1 MCALQV
7 FNFAGA
13 HHGIGYSYPLCFRR
27 YRDQSADRAFHA
39 LSQTAMRRRNTMA
52 PNQVKTMFNALPFRD
67 AVRLHNGLRNPGPLS
82 KDLQDKLRQALR
94 RTNVV
99 IIRDR

>member
-1 MCALQV
+1 
-7 FNFAGA
+7 
-13 HHGIGYSYPLCFRR
+13 
-27 YRDQSADRAFHA
+27 
-39 LSQTAMRRRNTMA
+39 MA